1 MVYTSRAMFIVA
13 RHFSAAAAA
22 ADVAVKLV
30 LIVFARLSSAAT
42 GRRHFDV
49 DDDDWDRCRVHH

>member
-22 ADVAVKLV
+22 AADIAVKLV
-30 LIVFARLSSAAT
+30 LIVFARLSSAAP
-42 GRRHFDV
+42 GRPAAL
-49 DDDDWDRCRVHH
+49 